1 MVKSGGLGGWRRLS
15 EQGEIHQHSGWLIP
29 LGVATLIAAL
39 CVAFLLYYLRP
50 SPGVLRDNRPT
61 AEARVIDIRVHGLKL
76 RVPARYI
83 ASRAQRTGGD
93 LDQVSLF
100 ASLPD
105 MRGYS
110 ETEAALFAGSSAD
123 SPIVRLLIHADRNG
137 LDAQSRLDRIYMP
150 YIANAKGEAAP
161 FGLMRYSFRAD
172 SGYGRD
178 DLFVGKSG
186 ALLCEMPAQDVPSP
200 NCLAIDRT
208 IAPGVS
214 LSYRFKRAQLA
225 QWQRIADGVDRLMTD
240 FRK

>member
-1 MVKSGGLGGWRRLS
+1 MS

-29 LGVATLIAAL
+29 LSIAGLIAAL
-39 CVAFLLYYLRP
+39 CVAFLVYYLRP
-50 SPGVLRDNRPT
+50 SPGVSRDNRPT
-61 AEARVIDIRVHGLKL
+61 AEATMIDIRVHGLKL

-93 LDQVSLF
+93 LEQVSLF

-110 ETEAALFAGSSAD
+110 EMEAALFAGNAAD
-123 SPIVRLLIHADRNG
+123 SPIVRFLIHADKNG

-150 YIANAKGEAAP
+150 YIADAKGEAAP
-161 FGLMRYSFRAD
+161 FGLTRYNFRAD

-186 ALLCEMPAQDVPSP
+186 ALLCELPAQDVPSP

-214 LSYRFKRAQLA
+214 LSYRFKRAQLSR
-225 QWQRIADGVDRLMTD
+225 WQVIASGVDRLIAS
-240 FRK
+240 FRG